1 MHQRKAEMARQAD
14 AFIALPG
21 IGIITP
27 WGGGD
32 WFFWLL
38 NMACKKVCDGWM
50 MMMVIIGWLLSE
62 QLSEIDNIVA
72 TFVQTK
78 EATLLSIE
86 NRKKKKTYKH

>member
-1 MHQRKAEMARQAD
+1 
-14 AFIALPG
+14 
-21 IGIITP
+21 
-27 WGGGD
+27 
-32 WFFWLL
+32 
-38 NMACKKVCDGWM
+38 M